1 MEVSNPG
8 QALGFLAALALG
20 GGLGLLYDFFRLLRR
35 RLGAPWLA
43 AALDLCYWP
52 VGAGVLFWHAL
63 EAGGGV
69 IRVYLVL
76 GLLLGGGIYFAV
88 LSRWVLIG
96 GERLA
101 DALAALWHLA
111 LRPLAWE
118 RPCGPKRQGY

>member
-1 MEVSNPG
+1 MEVSNTG

-35 RLGAPWLA
+35 RLGVPWLA

-101 DALAALWHLA
+101 HALAA
-111 LRPLAWE
+111 
-118 RPCGPKRQGY
+118 